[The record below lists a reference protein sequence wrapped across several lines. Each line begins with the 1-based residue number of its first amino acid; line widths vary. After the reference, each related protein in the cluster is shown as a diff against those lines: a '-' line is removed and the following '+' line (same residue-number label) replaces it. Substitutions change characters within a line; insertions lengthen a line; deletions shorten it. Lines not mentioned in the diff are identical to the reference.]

1 MINYLD
7 YTYQSNKGE
16 VKDGD
21 IFNGALKGSFSDK
34 DYTSAFVNGETYV
47 WTGNETAGFMPLAW
61 TPVDTRAINEYT
73 KESIKPVITVAG
85 STLDPDDIAVPGDTI
100 TTQKAVVSSTGIT
113 FTNGNEPSAQD
124 KVVVKYYFLNE
135 EVRSNGFGAFG
146 GPTNGNQ
153 AIDGATGAA
162 GFTNVPEIGLKM
174 QSVPVEA
181 KARTLRAYW
190 SFDAS
195 YELMKE
201 YGQNIEDLLT
211 TQAAGEIA
219 HRRFVA

>member
-16 VKDGD
+16 TKAGD

-34 DYTSAFVNGETYV
+34 DYTSSFVNGEKIV
-47 WTGNETAGFMPLAW
+47 ATGTESTNLIPLAW
-61 TPVDTRAINEYT
+61 TPVDTRAVQPYTNE
-73 KESIKPVITVAG
+73 KLRPVISVNGTELTEAEIGLPGEATTGKKVLVSVNG
-85 STLDPDDIAVPGDTI
+85 IA
-100 TTQKAVVSSTGIT
+100 
-113 FTNGNEPSAQD
+113 FTSGNEPSAND
-124 KVVVKYYFLNE
+124 EIVVKYFFLNE
-135 EVRSNGFGAFG
+135 DVRSDGYGAF
-146 GPTNGNQ
+146 PTNNNT
-153 AIDGATGAA
+153 AFDGATGAA

-190 SFDAS
+190 AFDAS
-195 YELMKE
+195 YELQKE
-201 YGQNIEDLLT
+201 YGQNIEDLLA